1 MSVTM
6 KTEFKEVEDVV
17 DIGIGDII
25 VSVIATWDEI
35 STSELWSPMSGHW
48 QCGQYLKYVT
58 R

>member
-1 MSVTM
+1 M